1 MKKLLFA
8 FLAALS
14 AIPHTMRNACYPLSK
29 PESTLE
35 CLFPHEEEARRLA
48 PKSVIGFSEG
58 TWCFAGGSSSYCK
71 ITAK

>member
-35 CLFPHEEEARRLA
+35 CLFPHEEEEARRLA

-58 TWCFAGGSSSYCK
+58 TWCFAGALQAIVK
-71 ITAK
+71 